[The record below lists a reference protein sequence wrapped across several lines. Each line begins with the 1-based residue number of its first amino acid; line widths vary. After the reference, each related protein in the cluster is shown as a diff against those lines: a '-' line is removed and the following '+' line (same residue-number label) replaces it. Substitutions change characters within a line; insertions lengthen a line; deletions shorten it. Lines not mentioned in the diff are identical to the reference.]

1 MFKNAIEKINKF
13 YELDLN
19 KNSHADEIF
28 DVLNEIIR
36 FDSAAIFYLTPERL
50 TLEFGKNYEIY
61 EDIKLD
67 EKTSKNLYN
76 LQEPPIFPGENNLCS
91 RLIIKD
97 TVFGLLVIFRDKKNF
112 TPNFTL
118 DEKLIFKTCSQ
129 IISNLIKDL
138 ELSKVLQM
146 QVKALEEGIIET
158 QQAYETIKKQNKK
171 IKANEKLQNQFI
183 ANVSHD
189 LRTPLNSIIGFSEI
203 LGNRIF
209 GELTQ
214 KQAEYIDDIR
224 IAGIRLL
231 GMINEILDISKLESN
246 TVKLNISSVDIN
258 ILIEEVCNILK
269 PLYQKKGVKV
279 VKYVDE
285 NLSLSGDYIKLQ
297 QVIFNLL
304 GNAIKFSPQ
313 NSEIH
318 IKAGKKDN
326 SVYISIKDEGIGID
340 KKYHKKIFNKF
351 FQIADS
357 LSKTETSTGLGL
369 TIAKEFV
376 KLHNGKIDII
386 SEPANGTTFIIT
398 LPSNTPYGKD
408 FCGAELLK

>member
-1 MFKNAIEKINKF
+1 MFKNAVEKINKF

-36 FDSAAIFYLTPERL
+36 FDSAAIFYVTPERL

-76 LQEPPIFPGENNLCS
+76 LQEPPIFPGENNLCR
-91 RLIIKD
+91 RLLVKD

-112 TPNFTL
+112 TPNFTP

-183 ANVSHD
+183 ANISHD

-224 IAGIRLL
+224 IAGVRLL

-279 VKYVDE
+279 VKDVDE
-285 NLSLSGDYIKLQ
+285 NLNLSGDYIKLQ
-297 QVIFNLL
+297 QVI
-304 GNAIKFSPQ
+304 
-313 NSEIH
+313 
-318 IKAGKKDN
+318 
-326 SVYISIKDEGIGID
+326 
-340 KKYHKKIFNKF
+340 
-351 FQIADS
+351 
-357 LSKTETSTGLGL
+357 
-369 TIAKEFV
+369 
-376 KLHNGKIDII
+376 
-386 SEPANGTTFIIT
+386 
-398 LPSNTPYGKD
+398 
-408 FCGAELLK
+408 